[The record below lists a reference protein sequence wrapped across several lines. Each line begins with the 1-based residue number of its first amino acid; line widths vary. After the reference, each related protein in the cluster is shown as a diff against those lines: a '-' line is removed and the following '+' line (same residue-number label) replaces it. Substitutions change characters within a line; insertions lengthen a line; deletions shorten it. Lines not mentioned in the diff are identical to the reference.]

1 MRFPLL
7 ALFASLPLL
16 PLHSSLHAAPVFES
30 DIRPLLK
37 THCFHCH
44 GEGGRKETGLDLRL
58 RRFIVQGSPKNGP
71 AISPG
76 KPHASR
82 LLDVVRSGDMPKD
95 AKPLAPHEI
104 ALLESWIAAGA
115 PTLRDEPT
123 SIPDVYIT
131 DEERHFWSF
140 QPIASPPIPPGQP
153 NPIDAFIAPKLHAAN
168 LDFLPPADPRTLI
181 RRASFDLLGLPP
193 SPEQTDAFL
202 TACSPPTPENLNRAL
217 ASLVDQLLT
226 SPHYAERWGRHW
238 LDAAGYA
245 DSSGHDD
252 DTTRPHAWHYRDY
265 VVRAH
270 SADMPWNRFL
280 TEQLA
285 GDELARV
292 THDSATAAISQQGS
306 TDLLAATGFLRM
318 APDPTDAAVADPD
331 LARNQVLADT
341 IKTVSSSLMGLTVAC
356 AQCHD
361 HRYDPISHA
370 DYHRLRAVFEPLYN
384 WKQWRQPAQRLYSLY
399 SPDERAKAAAIESE
413 AAALDAARSAFALN
427 RLDEIFAERLAKV
440 PEPDR
445 EAVRT
450 ARNTEDAKRS
460 PAQIAL
466 LKQYV
471 EANVARN
478 EGLLLL
484 FDPPAEA
491 KRKEME
497 AKAAALRAT
506 KPTEHFLMAATESGP
521 PPPTFRFH
529 RGDHLQPRE
538 EISPAVFEV
547 LSQPIRPLLSSPN
560 PDLPS
565 SGRRL
570 AFANWLTSP
579 ENPLTPRVLV
589 NRFWLHHFGR
599 GLVPTPGDFGTL
611 GDRPTHPDLLDW
623 LATDFTSHN
632 WQLKRLHKLIL
643 TSRTWQQSHDHH
655 PSKDRE
661 KLYCGWKL
669 QRLDAESLRDSMLAV
684 SGRLNP
690 IIGGEPV
697 PVARDVSSGRII
709 PGREIINPGNGMID
723 KIDSVATSA
732 DRRSLYIQARRSRPL
747 TVLDTFDLP
756 VMNPNCTSRTLSTVA
771 PQSLLLMNDSFT
783 VDVARSLAARLQKDA
798 PENDDARISRAW
810 ALLFNAPPSQLDS
823 ARSLV
828 FLHRL
833 RSTANPNTPSAQA
846 DADALTAWAQLLL
859 ATNRFLYID

>member
-1 MRFPLL
+1 MRLPLL

-16 PLHSSLHAAPVFES
+16 PLPSSLHAAPVFET

-44 GEGGRKETGLDLRL
+44 GEGGRNEAGLDLRL
-58 RRFIVQGSPKNGP
+58 RRFIVKGSPKNGP

-76 KPHASR
+76 NPQSSH
-82 LLDVVRSGDMPKD
+82 LLDAVRSGDMPKD
-95 AKPLAPHEI
+95 AKPLAPSEI
-104 ALLESWIAAGA
+104 TLLESWIAAGA
-115 PTLRDEPT
+115 PTLRDEPA

-153 NPIDAFIAPKLHAAN
+153 NPIDAFIAADLHAAN

-193 SPEQTDAFL
+193 SPEQTEAFL
-202 TACSPPTPENLNRAL
+202 TACSPPTQENLNRAL
-217 ASLVDQLLT
+217 SSLVDQLLT

-245 DSSGHDD
+245 DSNGHDD
-252 DTTRPHAWHYRDY
+252 DSLRPHAWHYRDY

-270 SADMPWNRFL
+270 SSDMPWNRFL

-292 THDSATAAISQQGS
+292 SHDSATAAINHKDN

-341 IKTVSSSLMGLTVAC
+341 IKTVSSSLMGLTIAC
-356 AQCHD
+356 AQC
-361 HRYDPISHA
+361 
-370 DYHRLRAVFEPLYN
+370 HRLRAVFEPLYN

-413 AAALDAARSAFALN
+413 AAAIDASRATFALN

-440 PEPDR
+440 PDPDR
-445 EAVRT
+445 EAVRS

-460 PAQIAL
+460 PEQTAL

-529 RGDHLQPRE
+529 RDDHLQPRE

-547 LSQPIRPLLSSPN
+547 LSQPIRPLLSSQN
-560 PDLPS
+560 PDLQS

-570 AFANWLTSP
+570 AFATWLTSP

-599 GLVPTPGDFGTL
+599 GLVPTPGGFG
-611 GDRPTHPDLLDW
+611 
-623 LATDFTSHN
+623 
-632 WQLKRLHKLIL
+632 
-643 TSRTWQQSHDHH
+643 
-655 PSKDRE
+655 
-661 KLYCGWKL
+661 
-669 QRLDAESLRDSMLAV
+669 
-684 SGRLNP
+684 
-690 IIGGEPV
+690 
-697 PVARDVSSGRII
+697 
-709 PGREIINPGNGMID
+709 
-723 KIDSVATSA
+723 
-732 DRRSLYIQARRSRPL
+732 
-747 TVLDTFDLP
+747 FDG
-756 VMNPNCTSRTLSTVA
+756 S
-771 PQSLLLMNDSFT
+771 
-783 VDVARSLAARLQKDA
+783 
-798 PENDDARISRAW
+798 E
-810 ALLFNAPPSQLDS
+810 
-823 ARSLV
+823 
-828 FLHRL
+828 
-833 RSTANPNTPSAQA
+833 PSAHPPPTQ
-846 DADALTAWAQLLL
+846 TSSTGSPPTSPPTTGSSSVS
-859 ATNRFLYID
+859 TNSS